1 MMIDDSQN
9 RQGPFFSNHHSSFII
24 HQFLFKHWFLL
35 ALVLGLGLAGLR
47 PDWLRPLTARVPPR
61 GVVGLA
67 LFIMAWGLESR
78 SLWRALLRP
87 MPALAAVLV
96 SYGALPALGWLAGRL
111 VPEPD
116 YRIGLLVVTSVPCT
130 LASAVLWTRMAGG
143 SEATALL
150 VILLTTTTSWLVTPA
165 WLTRT
170 TGAAVGVDAAAM
182 MGELL
187 VVLVVP
193 VSVGQL
199 ARMATPL
206 ARLADR
212 AKSVLGV
219 VSRLLIFA
227 ILLKAAADV
236 ADRLTARAEL
246 PAPGLLLGTAGLCVG
261 LHLTALIAGLGCGRA
276 LGFDRPSCI
285 AFAFAGSQKTL
296 PVALLLFETYFKDTY
311 PLAVLPILFYPVGQ
325 LVVDTFIAEQLAR
338 RGATVGEIKHEPNGR
353 FGAGA

>member
-1 MMIDDSQN
+1 LL
-9 RQGPFFSNHHSSFII
+9 R
-24 HQFLFKHWFLL
+24 KHWFLV
-35 ALVLGLGLAGLR
+35 VLILGVSLAGAR
-47 PDWLRPLTARVPPR
+47 PDWLRPLTARVPPS

-67 LFIMAWGLESR
+67 LFLIAWGLESR
-78 SLWRALLRP
+78 SLGRALLRP
-87 MPALAAVLV
+87 MPALGAVLI

-116 YRIGLLVVTSVPCT
+116 YRIGLLIVTSVPCT

-187 VVLVVP
+187 LVLVVP
-193 VSVGQL
+193 VVLGQL
-199 ARMATPL
+199 ARTAPPL
-206 ARLADR
+206 VRLAFR
-212 AKSVLGV
+212 GRTVLDI
-219 VSRLLIFA
+219 VSRLLIVS
-227 ILLKAAADV
+227 IILKAATDV
-236 ADRLTARAEL
+236 ANRLAERAEL

-261 LHLTALIAGLGCGRA
+261 LHLTALIAGLWGGQV
-276 LGFDRPSCI
+276 LGFDRPGRI
-285 AFAFAGSQKTL
+285 AIAFAGSQKTL
-296 PVALLLFETYFKDTY
+296 PVALLLFETYFKDAH
-311 PLAVLPILFYPVGQ
+311 PLAVVPILFYPVGQ

-338 RGATVGEIKHEPNGR
+338 HPAAAGETKHEPNGR
-353 FGAGA
+353 FRAAE